1 MQTHI
6 DVRKDHGL
14 TAQDTGSASI
24 KANNVCRSAS
34 IKANNACVCVCVFC
48 VGLVRTSKHASMHV
62 KMMQDGKG
70 IVEIPVASKHH
81 VADAHIAALLTQG
94 TCACGRV

>member
-1 MQTHI
+1 MPISFHKGEQC
-6 DVRKDHGL
+6 VR
-14 TAQDTGSASI
+14 
-24 KANNVCRSAS
+24 
-34 IKANNACVCVCVFC
+34 VCVCFLCGSCAHQHVC
-48 VGLVRTSKHASMHV
+48 KHASMHV
-62 KMMQDGKG
+62 KIMQDGKG